1 MTTDPVGLIRGKGR
15 FLDDLRFPD
24 LLHLKV
30 LRSIH
35 ARARLLKVPP
45 TLLGRDLHA
54 VLPSTGE
61 GAAAGLTGVGEPAVA
76 QEEVNYV
83 GQPIGAVVA
92 PTLAEAEDLAAEVDV
107 EYDPLPPV
115 VTLRQALSS
124 PPIHAGLSSNV
135 MTEFTLGEPV
145 GDLGAPVV
153 LEDRF
158 QIARVAANPLETRGA
173 LALFEGGRLTL
184 YASTQSVYSVRG
196 GLSQSL
202 GLPPEAIRVVQT
214 DTGGAFGSKGSL
226 YPEYVL
232 LAHTAMRTGRPVK
245 WIETRREHLTSS
257 RHGRG
262 TEGHVRLHAGRD
274 GRVQA
279 LEGDIL
285 VDAGAYLCGL
295 NGSTP
300 RFIGYQLTGPY
311 GIPRAFVHARSLY
324 TNKVPLGPYRGAGRP
339 EAAFLIE
346 RMMDRLADELGLDPV
361 EVRRRN
367 TTEAPTVSP
376 LGLQLPP
383 SRPFLEEAVKA
394 LPCPSPLPQ
403 GAGFCLFVL
412 VPALAPGE
420 GARLLARDGKLEVGV
435 GSHNHGQAHGAWT
448 RSLLTEELGVPPERI
463 VVHNADT
470 DFLSRGIGSWG
481 SRSAMA
487 GGAALVAAARRL
499 RRQVEERTGGFD
511 LDRLLGGEWDVT
523 LFEPQSGQMNSL
535 GANVVRARVDD
546 LGRVTVEEVLAYYDL
561 GRVLVPAAAE
571 SQVVGGTLQAIG
583 ETLSEEVAYDLN
595 GQVLTGSLA
604 DAGLLPSSPATPV
617 RVEFHGAPSPIP
629 PGAKGVG
636 ESPTVGVPPALV
648 RALEGLLRHRIT
660 DLPVRPAQ
668 LLEGPRPE
676 AAQAPPVEP

>member
-1 MTTDPVGLIRGKGR
+1 MTTEPVGLLRGKGQ
-15 FLDDLRFPD
+15 FLDDLRFPG
-24 LLHLKV
+24 LLHMKV

-35 ARARLLKVPP
+35 ARAHLLRVPSS
-45 TLLGRDLHA
+45 LVGRDLHA
-54 VLPSTGE
+54 VLPSSGE

-76 QEEVNYV
+76 QDLVNYV
-83 GQPIGAVVA
+83 GQPLGAVLA
-92 PTLAEAEDLAAEVDV
+92 PTLAEAEDLAASVEV

-115 VTLRQALSS
+115 VTVEQALSA
-124 PPIHAGLSSNV
+124 PPIHSGVSSNV
-135 MTEFTLGEPV
+135 MTEFTLGEPI
-145 GDLGAPVV
+145 GDLNAPVV

-184 YASTQSVYSVRG
+184 YASTQSVFSVRG
-196 GLSQSL
+196 ALSQVL
-202 GLPPEAIRVVQT
+202 GMSPESVRVVQT

-232 LAHTAMRTGRPVK
+232 LAHAAMRTGQPVK
-245 WIETRREHLTSS
+245 WTETRREHLTSS

-274 GRVQA
+274 GRVLA
-279 LEGDIL
+279 LEGEVL

-339 EAAFLIE
+339 EAAFLVE

-367 TTEAPTVSP
+367 TTEVPTLSP

-394 LPCPSPLPQ
+394 LSCPSPLPR

-420 GARLLARDGKLEVGV
+420 GARIRVKDGKLEVGV

-448 RSLLTEELGVPPERI
+448 QRLLTEELGVPPDRI
-463 VVHNADT
+463 VIHTADT
-470 DFLSRGIGSWG
+470 DFLGRGIGSWG

-487 GGAALVAAARRL
+487 GGAAVVAAARRL
-499 RRQVEERTGGFD
+499 RREVEERTGGFD
-511 LDRLLGGEWDVT
+511 VDRLLAGTWDVT
-523 LFEPQSGQMNSL
+523 LFEPQSGQVNSL
-535 GANVVRARVDD
+535 GANLVLTSVDS

-561 GRVLVPAAAE
+561 GRVLVPKAAE
-571 SQVVGGTLQAIG
+571 SQVIGGTLQAIG
-583 ETLSEEVAYDLN
+583 ETLSEEVVYDAA

-604 DAGLLPSSPATPV
+604 DAGLFPASPGTPV
-617 RVEFHGAPSPIP
+617 RVKFHGAPSPIP
-629 PGAKGVG
+629 PGTKGVG

-648 RALEGLLRHRIT
+648 RALETSLGHRIT
-660 DLPVRPAQ
+660 DLPAR
-668 LLEGPRPE
+668 GPRLL
-676 AAQAPPVEP
+676 AWKRRGPVASNPS